1 MNYTIS
7 QIAEKF
13 NVEPHTLRFY
23 EKEGIITPERSENG
37 IRVFTDENISQ
48 LELVMCLKSTGMPLR
63 DIKRYFDMVSSG
75 DDMLEE
81 RLEIFVEQKEHVLN
95 EIEVL
100 KKYLKKIEHKISW
113 YTDSI
118 NKKRV
123 NKSC

>member
-7 QIAEKF
+7 QIAERF

-23 EKEGIITPERSENG
+23 EKEGIITPERSQNG

-81 RLEIFVEQKEHVLN
+81 RLEIFIEQKEHVLN

-113 YTDSI
+113 YTDNIS
-118 NKKRV
+118 KKRV
-123 NKSC
+123 NKSS

>member
-7 QIAEKF
+7 QIAERF

-23 EKEGIITPERSENG
+23 EKEGIITPERSQNG
-37 IRVFTDENISQ
+37 IRVFTNENISQ

-81 RLEIFVEQKEHVLN
+81 RLEIFIEQKEHVLN

-113 YTDSI
+113 YTDNIS
-118 NKKRV
+118 KKRV
-123 NKSC
+123 NKSS